1 MRPFRMTYTFV
12 ARTMDKNTCR
22 MLVENAADYAAY
34 MLSPDGRVL
43 VWNGGAERFTGF
55 SAPEVIGSHFDR
67 FFTQA
72 DRDAGLPAMALDQAL
87 AEGHY
92 ESEGWRLRKDGST
105 FWAHALIDAVMADN
119 ASLTGFISITRDI
132 SVRRE
137 GDETLRR
144 NERQFQILVD
154 GVADYAIYLVDP
166 TGHVSSWNSGA
177 ERIKGFHRDEIVGT
191 HFSHFYTPEDRA
203 AGVPERN
210 LSVAAETGR
219 LEAEGW
225 RIRKDGSRFWAHVI
239 LDRVTDDDGR
249 LIGFAKVTRDVT
261 DQRDAARQLE
271 EAREALF
278 QSQKMEAIG
287 QLTGGMAHDFNNLLM
302 AIQGALELLHRRLPD
317 DTQTQTIFNTAMAG
331 VSRGAGLTQRMLA
344 FARRQQLRPV
354 PVDFVGLV
362 HGMSSLLQSTV
373 GSRISMSSRL
383 PIALD
388 RILVDPNQLELAL
401 LNLVVNARD
410 ALPNGGAI
418 DIAARAEAIGPGHR
432 TGLAPGRYICLT
444 VADDGQGMDP
454 DTLARA
460 ADPFFT
466 TKGAGKGT
474 GLGLSMVH
482 GLAAQSQGRLMLHS
496 EAGKGT
502 QAEIWLP
509 AVKAADQPG
518 ESTQVPDRQK
528 HLQAPAALPALRIL
542 AVDDDTLVRVTM
554 CAQLEEMGHIVT
566 PAASGEQ
573 AMEAFGMGEGFDLLV
588 TDYAMPG
595 MTGSDLARAIWAM
608 CPEFPVVLATGFAEL
623 PLDETAVVRLS
634 KPYDRH
640 ELTEALQKAAPTL
653 TAPTRH

>member
-1 MRPFRMTYTFV
+1 MMDENTY
-12 ARTMDKNTCR
+12 R
-22 MLVENAADYAAY
+22 MLVENAADYAAC
-34 MLSPDGRVL
+34 MLSPDGLVL
-43 VWNGGAERFTGF
+43 IWSAGAERFTGF
-55 SAPEVIGSHFDR
+55 CARDVIGSHVDQFY
-67 FFTQA
+67 TQS
-72 DRDAGLPAMALDQAL
+72 DRDSGESALALSQAL
-87 AEGHY
+87 AEGRY
-92 ESEGWRLRKDGST
+92 ECEGLRLRKDGST
-105 FWAHALIDAVMADN
+105 FWAHVVIDRVLAED
-119 ASLTGFISITRDI
+119 ASLSGFICITRDI
-132 SVRRE
+132 SARRTGE
-137 GDETLRR
+137 EISRR
-144 NERQFQILVD
+144 NEKQFQILVE
-154 GVADYAIYLVDP
+154 GVADYAIYLVDT

-177 ERIKGFHRDEIVGT
+177 ARIKGFHRDEIVGA

-203 AGVPERN
+203 TGVPERN

-225 RIRKDGSRFWAHVI
+225 RVRKDGSRFWAHVI
-239 LDRVTDDDGR
+239 LDRVLDNEGQ

-261 DQRDAARQLE
+261 HQRDAARQLE

-278 QSQKMEAIG
+278 QSQKVEAIG

-302 AIQGALELLHRRLPD
+302 AIQGALELLHRRLPSD
-317 DTQTQTIFNTAMAG
+317 AQTQTIFNTAMAG

-354 PVDFVGLV
+354 PVDFIGLV
-362 HGMSSLLQSTV
+362 QGMSSLLQSTV
-373 GSRISMSSRL
+373 DSRISLSSRL
-383 PIALD
+383 PYALD

-410 ALPNGGAI
+410 AMPDGGTI
-418 DIAARAEAIGPGHR
+418 DIAARAEAIGPGHP
-432 TGLAPGRYICLT
+432 TGLTPGHYICLT

-496 EAGKGT
+496 EVGKGT

-518 ESTQVPDRQK
+518 GNAQIPGVQK
-528 HLQAPAALPALRIL
+528 RPQASATLPSLRIL
-542 AVDDDTLVRVTM
+542 AVDDDVLVRVTM

-595 MTGSDLARAIWAM
+595 MTGSDLVRAIRVM
-608 CPEFPVVLATGFAEL
+608 RPEFPVVLATGFAEL
-623 PLDETAVVRLS
+623 PSDETAVVRLN
-634 KPYDRH
+634 KPYDRY
-640 ELTEALQKAAPTL
+640 ELTEALQKAAPVL
-653 TAPTRH
+653 TASTRH